1 MAQAHGHMTAAQAGQ
16 LAARAG
22 ASRLLLTHLLAG
34 VAAEDLLRNAE
45 TSFPGPVRLA
55 SEGYVFE
62 R

>member
-1 MAQAHGHMTAAQAGQ
+1 MAQAHGHMTAAQA
-16 LAARAG
+16 
-22 ASRLLLTHLLAG
+22 
-34 VAAEDLLRNAE
+34 NAE